1 VLHLLTPPNADEM
14 EKTQGEMLLTQRVVQ
29 VCLFLFTA
37 IGLFGGTVQMYL
49 GEPETT
55 PRLDNIHRF
64 MAGIY
69 LTTGIISLWA
79 AMTIRKQNTLVFL
92 LALGGL
98 MGAIGRLISMNIV
111 GLPTPSGRWLTYLSS
126 EIIIPLIIIGAQMI
140 TNRKLKANS

>member
-1 VLHLLTPPNADEM
+1 M
-14 EKTQGEMLLTQRVVQ
+14 EKTQSEILPTQRVVQ
-29 VCLFLFTA
+29 ICLFLFTA

-49 GEPETT
+49 GEPDTT

-69 LTTGIISLWA
+69 LTTGFISLWT

-98 MGAIGRLISMNIV
+98 MGATGRLISMSIV
-111 GLPTPSGRWLTYLSS
+111 GLPTPSGPWLIYLSS
-126 EIIIPLIIIGAQMI
+126 EIIIPLIMIACQIIS
-140 TNRKLKANS
+140 NRKLEANVKN